1 VVGSAAK
8 GKLESLIRPVGR
20 ALADLGISA
29 NFFTGLGFGLSCVAA
44 YLIAEGYIRIAALVI
59 LTAGLC
65 DVLDGAVARAKD
77 TVTRAGA
84 FLDSTLDR
92 YSEIVIFLGVVWFYV
107 SPSSGNASPLMAAV
121 SLAAL
126 GGSMMVSYTRA
137 RAEGVNQECK
147 IGIAE
152 RPERFAILIAGA
164 LFGAT
169 GLRVSLWILAVVS
182 NITAIQRMTYV
193 MKKLSKRCVPKEGE

>member
-1 VVGSAAK
+1 MVGSAAK
-8 GKLESLIRPVGR
+8 GKLENLIRPAGTV
-20 ALADLGISA
+20 LAELGVSA
-29 NFFTGLGFGLSCVAA
+29 NFFTGLGFGLSCLAA
-44 YLIAEGYIRIAALVI
+44 YLIATGHIKAAGIVI
-59 LTAGLC
+59 LVAGLC
-65 DVLDGAVARAKD
+65 DVLDGAVARAKG

-92 YSEIVIFLGVVWFYV
+92 YSELVIFLGIVWFYV
-107 SPSSGNASPLMAAV
+107 SPVSGNASAVMAAV
-121 SLAAL
+121 TLLAL

-152 RPERFAILIAGA
+152 RPERFIILIVGA

-169 GLRVSLWILAVVS
+169 GLGISLWILAVVS
-182 NITAIQRMTYV
+182 NITALQRMTYV
-193 MKKLSKRCVPKEGE
+193 MRKLSNSSTTDKGE